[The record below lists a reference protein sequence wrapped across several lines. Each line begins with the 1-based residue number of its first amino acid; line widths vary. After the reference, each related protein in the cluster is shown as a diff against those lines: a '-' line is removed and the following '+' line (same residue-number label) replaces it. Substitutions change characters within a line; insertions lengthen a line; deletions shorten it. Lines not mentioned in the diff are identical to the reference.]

1 MVSEWQKDGVVRKSG
16 DTSLSFPL
24 KALPRLPTAVFT
36 SLAGQGWAARGYKTI
51 SFAFCLPGRSKLSG
65 IT

>member
-1 MVSEWQKDGVVRKSG
+1 VVRKSG